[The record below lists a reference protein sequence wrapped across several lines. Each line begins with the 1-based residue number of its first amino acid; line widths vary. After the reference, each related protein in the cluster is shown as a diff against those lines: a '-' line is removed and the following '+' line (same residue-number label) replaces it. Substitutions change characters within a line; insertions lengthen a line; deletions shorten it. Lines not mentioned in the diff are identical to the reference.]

1 MVGRTL
7 AHIAVNRLDVATGEF
22 RVAAPRWRRG
32 RLEQVSNGCL
42 IVPVL
47 GTTFVERNNHY
58 LPMRSMA
65 SRQEAV
71 AGCGSRIGRVGL
83 RLSTLH

>member
-7 AHIAVNRLDVATGEF
+7 AHIAVNGLDVATGEF

-32 RLEQVSNGCL
+32 RLEYGCL

-65 SRQEAV
+65 SR
-71 AGCGSRIGRVGL
+71 
-83 RLSTLH
+83 